1 MDTLGC
7 NIAEDR
13 WSKACY
19 EKSAEAIVG
28 MRKHCEGLNNQ
39 IPFKAERS
47 NLIIRTARS
56 LDRG

>member
-13 WSKACY
+13 WSKACH

-28 MRKHCEGLNNQ
+28 VRKHREGLNNQ
-39 IPFKAERS
+39 IPFKAGRFD
-47 NLIIRTARS
+47 LIIRTARS